1 MTTLMNMSKRLALLS
16 LIALTGCAS
25 LSFLGGG
32 KKEADASIYT
42 LRSPGTERAA
52 PAAAAKGRA
61 VIAVPKP
68 ELPPGLE
75 TERIALYF
83 QQGHRLDYYAGA
95 KWSAPLDAL
104 LQDLVIQKVQQKLP
118 SKVVGTP
125 DLASSAQ
132 YKLALKFT
140 DVAPVYENAPDQ
152 PPRLDVGMTVTVVS
166 LPRETVRTQ
175 FTLKRSVPAS
185 ANTLT
190 TITSELGTLLQSLT
204 DDALQRAAPY
214 LG

>member
-1 MTTLMNMSKRLALLS
+1 MTTLIIKRGLALLS
-16 LIALTGCAS
+16 VVALTGCAS

-32 KKEADASIYT
+32 KKADDTSIYT
-42 LRSPGTERAA
+42 LRGTAMERPVARAA
-52 PAAAAKGRA
+52 SNGRS

-83 QQGHRLDYYAGA
+83 QQGRRLDYYADA
-95 KWSAPLDAL
+95 KWSARLDDL

-118 SKVVGTP
+118 GKVVGTP
-125 DLASSAQ
+125 DLAATAQ
-132 YKLALKFT
+132 YRLSLKFT
-140 DVAPVYENAPDQ
+140 DVQPVYEDAPDK

-175 FTLKRSVPAS
+175 FSLRRSVPAS

-190 TITSELGTLLQSLT
+190 TITSELGNLLGSLT

>member
-1 MTTLMNMSKRLALLS
+1 MTTLKRMQRLFLMLPLLIVAGCSSLS
-16 LIALTGCAS
+16 L
-25 LSFLGGG
+25 LGGG
-32 KKEADASIYT
+32 KQDQSSIYT
-42 LRSPGTERAA
+42 LRATEPERAA
-52 PAAAAKGRA
+52 PAAAPRGRA

-83 QQGHRLDYYAGA
+83 QQGRRLDYYADA

-118 SKVVGTP
+118 GKVVGTP

-140 DVAPVYENAPDQ
+140 DVAPVYESAPDK

-166 LPRETVRTQ
+166 MPRETVRTQ

-185 ANTLT
+185 ANSLT
-190 TITSELGTLLQSLT
+190 TITSELGNLLQSVT
-204 DDALQRAAPY
+204 DDALARAAPY